1 MLTRR
6 EIVALSLAFVVT
18 LPIVTKRLYA
28 SDEVQY
34 YSWLRSIAF
43 DRDADFDNEYRHF
56 YDTGVVRTDG
66 FRDTFLNDDRLTEAG
81 RRINFAPVGA
91 AILWAPFYG
100 LGHLAALATG
110 APADGY
116 SRPYVAAVAYASA
129 VYGFLAVLLS
139 AIFAR
144 RILSHGLRASLV
156 VAIGTPLLF
165 YVYVAP
171 PFAHAASA
179 FAVSLFL
186 VTWLLVRGQWTW
198 RGALALG
205 LSGGLMAMVREQDIL
220 FVAGPA
226 LDFLRSAL
234 ARSADAPRRSMAT
247 MAGAAVAGTVA
258 FVLAYAP
265 QLLAYQSLNGH
276 PGPTVYATRKM
287 YWYSPHALGVVLSTE
302 HGLFFWTPLAAIA
315 LAGLVVVAIGRVARD
330 RPDAAWMAALA
341 LIMFALQVYISGS
354 VDSWTVA
361 GAFGQRRFV
370 ATTPLLT
377 LGLAAWFAT
386 RAPLGRVAIAVGVA
400 LCIWWNLGLMA
411 LFGTNRMDRQRLTL
425 ADNAR
430 ATFIALP
437 LEAPSLLWRYLT
449 DRSSFYQSGRR

>member
-34 YSWLRSIAF
+34 FSWLRSVAF

-66 FRDTFLNDDRLTEAG
+66 FRETFLNDERLTEAG

-139 AIFAR
+139 AAFAR
-144 RILSHGLRASLV
+144 RILGHGLRASLI

-186 VTWLLVRGQWTW
+186 VTWLYVRQQWTW
-198 RGALALG
+198 QGALALG
-205 LSGGLMAMVREQDIL
+205 AIGALMAMVREQDLL

-226 LDFLRSAL
+226 IDFLRSARQPAT
-234 ARSADAPRRSMAT
+234 ARPSMSTVAI
-247 MAGAAVAGTVA
+247 AAIAGTIA
-258 FVLAYAP
+258 FVLAYTP
-265 QLLAYQSLNGH
+265 QLFAYQSLNGH

-287 YWYSPHALGVVLSTE
+287 YWYSPHALGVVLSPE
-302 HGLFFWTPLAAIA
+302 HGLFFWTPLAVIA
-315 LAGLVVVAIGRVARD
+315 LAGLAIVAVGRIARD
-330 RPDAAWMAALA
+330 RPDAAWLATLA
-341 LIMFALQVYISGS
+341 LMMFGLQVYISGS

-377 LGLAAWFAT
+377 LGMAAWFAI
-386 RAPLGRVAIAVGVA
+386 RAPLGRVALAIGVA
-400 LCIWWNLGLMA
+400 LCVWWNLGLMA

-425 ADNAR
+425 AANAR
-430 ATFIALP
+430 ATFVSLP
-437 LEAPSLLWRYLT
+437 LEAPSLVWRYLT